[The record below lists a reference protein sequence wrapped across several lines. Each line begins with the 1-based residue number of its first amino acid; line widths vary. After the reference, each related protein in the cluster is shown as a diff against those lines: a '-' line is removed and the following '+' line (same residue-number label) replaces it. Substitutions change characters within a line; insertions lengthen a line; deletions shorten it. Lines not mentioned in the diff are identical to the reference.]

1 MQDKTIADEIFAEC
15 LREFRKEAGKTQEQ
29 LALDAGLE
37 RTYISML
44 ELCQRRP
51 TLKTLIQLA
60 RGLGI
65 PLSKLIENFENE
77 YEKAAGIKIHLV
89 HTN

>member
-60 RGLGI
+60 RGLGV
-65 PLSKLIENFENE
+65 PLSDMVARFETSYFDKTE
-77 YEKAAGIKIHLV
+77 THLETP
-89 HTN
+89 H

>member
-1 MQDKTIADEIFAEC
+1 MQDKTIADEMFAKC
-15 LREFRKEAGKTQEQ
+15 LREFRKEVGKTQEQ

-51 TLKTLIQLA
+51 SIKTLIQLS
-60 RGLGI
+60 RGFGI
-65 PLSKLIENFENE
+65 PLSEILARYEAFYELQTGKKLHVSID
-77 YEKAAGIKIHLV
+77 
-89 HTN
+89 